1 MKTGIC
7 KDTCAPGV
15 NFFEAGRE
23 YMVDEMDTFI
33 KRHFEFP
40 VTEPEQ
46 VQESTEET
54 EPKEHAKKGRKKQ

>member
-23 YMVDEMDTFI
+23 YMVDETDTFI

-40 VTEPEQ
+40 AEVQAEEIVNEAEPEA
-46 VQESTEET
+46 
-54 EPKEHAKKGRKKQ
+54 PAKKGRKKQ